1 MDEINFISEKG
12 SKKNCPGNLIY
23 LNIFFWREPSSL
35 HCLVKGFRIIAKS
48 RILEPS
54 SLCINPIILAGKS
67 RKGANF
73 CVSQY
78 SHAQD
83 GSKKHHEIVV
93 MINKTMFCTLF
104 KTEGTSLVVQWLRIH
119 LAMQGTWVWSLV
131 REIDPV
137 CWGATKPTSH
147 SCWSPSALEPVCHS
161 CSSCTPTNL
170 PAQSD
175 EDPTYCN

>member
-1 MDEINFISEKG
+1 M
-12 SKKNCPGNLIY
+12 
-23 LNIFFWREPSSL
+23 

-73 CVSQY
+73 CVSQF

-119 LAMQGTWVWSLV
+119 LAMQGTWVRPLV
-131 REIDPV
+131 RELRCHMP
-137 CWGATKPTSH
+137 WNNLAHSPQLLSLGTTTKESMGRDESSH
-147 SCWSPSALEPVCHS
+147 MS
-161 CSSCTPTNL
+161 N
-170 PAQSD
+170 
-175 EDPTYCN
+175 EDPCVAAK

>member
-73 CVSQY
+73 CVSQF

-119 LAMQGTWVWSLV
+119 LAMQGTWVWSWSGNW
-131 REIDPV
+131 DPTYQ
-137 CWGATKPTSH
+137 GATKAAWHNYWACAPTGES
-147 SCWSPSALEPVCHS
+147 V
-161 CSSCTPTNL
+161 
-170 PAQSD
+170 
-175 EDPTYCN
+175 YCNKRSCVSQPRPQAVK